1 MDFLLYAK
9 AKIHSLSSIEFAA
22 FSLLILLDSF
32 LYEILGALI
41 EWKLELREK
50 VCYASS
56 FS

>member
-32 LYEILGALI
+32 LYEILDALI